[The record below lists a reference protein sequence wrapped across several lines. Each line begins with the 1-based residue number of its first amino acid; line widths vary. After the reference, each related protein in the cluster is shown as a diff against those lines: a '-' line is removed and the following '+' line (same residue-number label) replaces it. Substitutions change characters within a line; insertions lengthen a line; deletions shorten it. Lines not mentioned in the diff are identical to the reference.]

1 MKPCRFAMPTIILLT
16 VTFIFP
22 APSMSNDDV
31 YGALVD
37 EFVMKV
43 SSDQFEETRRA
54 LSKEGFQV
62 VRKLLGHIDLYLV
75 IPLPNITSTEEGFS
89 RIKRSLNVPWIEQ
102 QRALRRSKRSFPVWN
117 DPMYPDMWYLT
128 RSSLNLGADMN
139 VWEAWELGYTGNNS
153 VVTIMDDGIDYTH
166 PDLSQNY
173 DKFASADIN
182 GHDADPMPN
191 VTNKE
196 NKHGTRCA
204 GQVAATGNNSVCIV
218 GVAYNA
224 KIGGIRM
231 LDGRITDRV
240 EAEALSHQRNYIDIY
255 SGSWGPDDTGVIY
268 EGPGTL
274 ASDAFQLGATMGRR
288 GLGNVFVWASGN
300 GGRRGDSCAADG
312 YASSI
317 YTLSV
322 SSVSEKDTKPWYL
335 EKCASTMVS
344 TYSSGGPSERGIVT
358 TDLNHE
364 CTTSHT
370 GTSASAPIAA
380 GIVALL
386 LEANPNLTWR
396 DVQYITVLT
405 ANSKPFRDGD
415 FMPNAAGHR
424 YSYYYG
430 FGLMDAGKMVRL
442 GELWRQLPPQHRCTS
457 KMRQVSRSLR
467 GLFAEVY
474 ALNFTGCRPR
484 PSSWPGDRI
493 DEEGEPVVFLE
504 HVQLFLNIAY
514 GHRGLLRIVLQ
525 SPSGTQSEIMPTRS
539 SDAFSE
545 VYGLDRWPLMSVQF
559 WGEPA
564 AGEWLIRI
572 DNQQGYSQLPRWQ
585 KDQLTLNS
593 TTARWE
599 SAYIVSYG
607 TSSFPIRLRPPN
619 PLRPPPQEWFESFA
633 KYVTADTTTIS
644 GSFVCHNEC
653 ANNDCWGPASNQCL
667 SGCKHFV
674 AEGGQCLA
682 ECPPATTTLVSFLIH
697 NISGGVHAPGAAPAL
712 LCERCW
718 VTCAEC
724 LRPHSSIDC
733 IQCFGDSFLLPLLTP
748 GDSPGLAPELA
759 ARLPN
764 HALTDRLLV
773 GSCVASCPVGYLA
786 NMATRI
792 CEPCPENCA
801 RCSGTRTTQC
811 LICASGFRLVNGS
824 CLHVATPEG
833 RCLEG
838 QFFQEGDCFDC
849 PVGCASSSCSQDG
862 ACTYC
867 SNTHRFMHRG
877 ACLPACPQGYFASQ
891 ILSPQGLFLPT
902 LPYESLNYTST
913 VWHCSPCPPG
923 CTECLPS
930 AKISSGYILP
940 RCTACET
947 PLQLDV
953 PTGLCKSHCRLGFVN
968 KQCSDACSP
977 LCQTCIGHTSRCLE
991 CSPGAYLVHG
1001 ELAINPLLPAEVFTA
1016 THKCDAFCPEGTYLH
1031 RAGED
1036 QVCLKCPPVCATCSG
1051 PSACLTC
1058 ADGFVKNPSSGDCE
1072 LKLFCPPRTFYSL
1085 ETMECIP
1092 CHSTCARCRGPKA
1105 DDCLQC
1111 HRTPNSLVPPACLLL
1126 PDMEDNRQFSLQD
1139 ISPFFGS
1146 CVPCCGIQQLLAM
1159 SPPPH
1164 CQFCPAQKHGCL
1176 TWASIGGGF
1185 LVEAPLS
1192 SSTGSGEAAN
1202 ISWSWLTEYPSR
1214 ITLFVLCLVFLFA
1227 ALGFIVYQV
1236 SIARCWRRQR
1246 HALSAMSMTRPC
1258 SSASRLSQHSP
1269 TAAGS
1274 PVLRINGHA
1283 NGRITTA
1290 AMASE
1295 NGEGD
1300 RLNPKYSKP
1309 ESSLDQDFP
1318 PTPKQSLR
1326 LDSLEES
1333 KRYTT
1338 GVC

>member
-1 MKPCRFAMPTIILLT
+1 MKLF
-16 VTFIFP
+16 F
-22 APSMSNDDV
+22 
-31 YGALVD
+31 Y
-37 EFVMKV
+37 
-43 SSDQFEETRRA
+43 
-54 LSKEGFQV
+54 
-62 VRKLLGHIDLYLV
+62 
-75 IPLPNITSTEEGFS
+75 
-89 RIKRSLNVPWIEQ
+89 
-102 QRALRRSKRSFPVWN
+102 
-117 DPMYPDMWYLT
+117 
-128 RSSLNLGADMN
+128 
-139 VWEAWELGYTGNNS
+139 
-153 VVTIMDDGIDYTH
+153 
-166 PDLSQNY
+166 
-173 DKFASADIN
+173 
-182 GHDADPMPN
+182 
-191 VTNKE
+191 
-196 NKHGTRCA
+196 
-204 GQVAATGNNSVCIV
+204 
-218 GVAYNA
+218 
-224 KIGGIRM
+224 
-231 LDGRITDRV
+231 
-240 EAEALSHQRNYIDIY
+240 
-255 SGSWGPDDTGVIY
+255 
-268 EGPGTL
+268 
-274 ASDAFQLGATMGRR
+274 
-288 GLGNVFVWASGN
+288 
-300 GGRRGDSCAADG
+300 
-312 YASSI
+312 
-317 YTLSV
+317 
-322 SSVSEKDTKPWYL
+322 
-335 EKCASTMVS
+335 
-344 TYSSGGPSERGIVT
+344 
-358 TDLNHE
+358 
-364 CTTSHT
+364 
-370 GTSASAPIAA
+370 
-380 GIVALL
+380 
-386 LEANPNLTWR
+386 
-396 DVQYITVLT
+396 
-405 ANSKPFRDGD
+405 
-415 FMPNAAGHR
+415 
-424 YSYYYG
+424 
-430 FGLMDAGKMVRL
+430 
-442 GELWRQLPPQHRCTS
+442 
-457 KMRQVSRSLR
+457 RSLR

-619 PLRPPPQEWFESFA
+619 PLRPPPQLMDWWFASAHLGLPWASLLLLLLLLTLLLRLLQARLERFKKQMRAAFFLNLGSGVENA
-633 KYVTADTTTIS
+633 KKFVDKDPSVWLSSGFISSLSSSRPSPLSGLGRERCALRSMVRS
-644 GSFVCHNEC
+644 GSNPSPNTSQKTPPPYRDRSF
-653 ANNDCWGPASNQCL
+653 
-667 SGCKHFV
+667 
-674 AEGGQCLA
+674 QCLA

-953 PTGLCKSHCRLGFVN
+953 PTGLCKSHCRLGDY
-968 KQCSDACSP
+968 DAVDA
-977 LCQTCIGHTSRCLE
+977 
-991 CSPGAYLVHG
+991 GASWVAEPSHW
-1001 ELAINPLLPAEVFTA
+1001 LAWALLP
-1016 THKCDAFCPEGTYLH
+1016 
-1031 RAGED
+1031 
-1036 QVCLKCPPVCATCSG
+1036 
-1051 PSACLTC
+1051 
-1058 ADGFVKNPSSGDCE
+1058 
-1072 LKLFCPPRTFYSL
+1072 
-1085 ETMECIP
+1085 M
-1092 CHSTCARCRGPKA
+1092 
-1105 DDCLQC
+1105 
-1111 HRTPNSLVPPACLLL
+1111 LVAVVITEIALRPY
-1126 PDMEDNRQFSLQD
+1126 
-1139 ISPFFGS
+1139 
-1146 CVPCCGIQQLLAM
+1146 
-1159 SPPPH
+1159 
-1164 CQFCPAQKHGCL
+1164 GCL

-1309 ESSLDQDFP
+1309 ESSLDQGNNGCHFP
-1318 PTPKQSLR
+1318 NASPDTQIFRQPQSSPSAWTRSRSQKGTPQGSAKYYSVWYRRINQSESSDSDRNEQDLAMVAQTADPTGQPL
-1326 LDSLEES
+1326 
-1333 KRYTT
+1333 
-1338 GVC
+1338 G